1 MIPNQAEPG
10 WGSAGVFTTMNNIGA
25 LQGENREGAGGS
37 FQCYIYSRLR
47 NLKKIGDFNL
57 QKGGI
62 VRKQFGWDV
71 WNL

>member
-10 WGSAGVFTTMNNIGA
+10 WGSAGVFTTMNNNGA
-25 LQGENREGAGGS
+25 LQGENREGAGCS
-37 FQCYIYSRLR
+37 FRCYIYSRLR

-62 VRKQFGWDV
+62 VRKQFGSDA